1 MFRGSQV
8 IGRRYVYRKVIG
20 GKRER
25 ERRKRRQRRKEKGG
39 HNKIA
44 KHSKR
49 GARMTKKL
57 QNEEGKIL
65 EENVGKKDGI
75 KKRRKEDKIFF

>member
-8 IGRRYVYRKVIG
+8 IGRRYVYTKVIG
-20 GKRER
+20 GNRER

-57 QNEEGKIL
+57 QNEEGIGG
-65 EENVGKKDGI
+65 ECR
-75 KKRRKEDKIFF
+75 KKRWNKEKKEGR